1 MQQSDDT
8 QRVSGPSLWGFVL
21 SILIGWQSFAANQS
35 AQIKGSI
42 IYADNYRIGL
52 LSDFFDSI
60 TMELLVREDEQLYC
74 RNSQT
79 CVA

>member
-1 MQQSDDT
+1 MVDK
-8 QRVSGPSLWGFVL
+8 V
-21 SILIGWQSFAANQS
+21 FAANQS